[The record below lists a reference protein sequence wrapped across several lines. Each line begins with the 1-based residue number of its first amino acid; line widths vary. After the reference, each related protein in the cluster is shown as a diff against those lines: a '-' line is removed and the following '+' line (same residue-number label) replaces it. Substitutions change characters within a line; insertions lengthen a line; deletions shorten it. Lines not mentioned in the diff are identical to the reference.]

1 MKKFRFSLQ
10 PVATL
15 RNLQEMRA
23 SEAFAAANRELVRCA
38 DALERQKEK
47 VAGFVESLLVRR
59 TLGLPASMR
68 ASFML
73 AYQQELVAEKQAA
86 DAVDKAADAREQ
98 ARQKWVDAH
107 LQVKL
112 VDKLRNKARQRHQ
125 AELQHAEQAQLDD
138 RLPRGEL
145 FPQS

>member
-1 MKKFRFSLQ
+1 
-10 PVATL
+10 
-15 RNLQEMRA
+15 
-23 SEAFAAANRELVRCA
+23 
-38 DALERQKEK
+38 
-47 VAGFVESLLVRR
+47 
-59 TLGLPASMR
+59 
-68 ASFML
+68 ML